1 MLIRAE
7 IPVDAMKIDRLLR
20 NVFHR
25 NKEAD
30 TVQQLREEGLLTLG
44 IVATDDVAGDIIG
57 YAAFSPVSVMGQD
70 LQWVALAPLA
80 VAEHFNHQEIA
91 KQLIHEGMDML
102 NEFGYAAI
110 VTLGASSFY
119 HQLGFKSAVHHHLY
133 CQSPDTEE
141 KFQFYK
147 LNNGSATEITGL
159 VTYSTP
165 LAYL

>member
-7 IPVDAMKIDRLLR
+7 IPVDAMKIDQLLR

-25 NKEAD
+25 SQEAD
-30 TVQQLREEGLLTLG
+30 AVQQLREEGLLTLG
-44 IVATDDVAGDIIG
+44 IVATDDVTGDIIG
-57 YAAFSPVSVMGQD
+57 YAAFSPVNVMGQD

-80 VAEHFNHQEIA
+80 VTEHLNQQEIA
-91 KQLIHEGMDML
+91 KQLIQEGMDML

-119 HQLGFKSAVHHHLY
+119 HQLGFKSAANHHLY

-147 LNNGSATEITGL
+147 LNNGSATGITGL

-165 LAYL
+165 LTYL